1 MLTQPQLEAS
11 ETVANAAMNRS
22 RGLLGVNSYQ
32 RELRLDIVAWLKER
46 HALNPGAKWL
56 DLCCG
61 EGRAL
66 EEASETLAEIP
77 GFRAEEQIVGVDL
90 IEPRERPSGFRFVRA
105 SLHDWEPP
113 DRFDLITCVH
123 GLHYIGD
130 RLGLIERI
138 ATWLNPGG
146 LFVAN
151 FDASDIRDAQAAPLT
166 RRLAGPFR
174 RHGLVY
180 NRRQHL
186 IRLEAPRER
195 EREREIDFGL
205 RFLGAKDDVG
215 PNYTGQEGV
224 WSVYEEVSG
233 ESTRR

>member
-46 HALNPGAKWL
+46 HAAGPGPKWL

-66 EEASETLAEIP
+66 EEAAETLARLQGLRP
-77 GFRAEEQIVGVDL
+77 EEQIVGVDL
-90 IEPRERPSGFRFVRA
+90 IEPRIRSAGFRFIRA
-105 SLHDWEPP
+105 SVHAWEPEDQV

-138 ATWLNPGG
+138 ATWLRPGG
-146 LFVAN
+146 LFLAN
-151 FDASDIRDAQAAPLT
+151 FDATDIRNAEGAPLT
-166 RRLAGPFR
+166 RRLGSLFR
-174 RHGLVY
+174 HNGLEY
-180 NRRQHL
+180 NRRQHQ
-186 IRLEAPRER
+186 IRLDGPRG
-195 EREREIDFGL
+195 IDFGL

-215 PNYTGQEGV
+215 PNYTGQDGV
-224 WSVYEEVSG
+224 WSVYG
-233 ESTRR
+233 KAGD